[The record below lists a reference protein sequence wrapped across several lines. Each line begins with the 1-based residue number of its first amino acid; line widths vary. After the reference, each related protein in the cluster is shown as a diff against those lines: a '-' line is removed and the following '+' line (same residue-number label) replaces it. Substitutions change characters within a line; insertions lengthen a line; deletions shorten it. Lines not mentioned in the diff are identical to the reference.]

1 MSSGYI
7 NFTFE
12 NPNQDISNPIELLE
26 DLTQVFV
33 KHTLPIPKIEF
44 CQVYP
49 HPSNPLVT
57 EYRPIQLNVQRPG
70 ETNPESESTLS
81 QNEPGIDPEN

>member
-1 MSSGYI
+1 MIAGYI
-7 NFTFE
+7 SLDFK
-12 NPNQDISNPIELLE
+12 NPNQDIPDINQLYKELIELFE
-26 DLTQVFV
+26 
-33 KHTLPIPKIEF
+33 HNNLPIPKIEF